1 MLHKSVDSDTKT
13 KREWDAAQ
21 KSAAAKRR
29 SKKAPVTK

>member
-13 KREWDAAQ
+13 KREHDAAQ
-21 KSAAAKRR
+21 KAIAAKRR